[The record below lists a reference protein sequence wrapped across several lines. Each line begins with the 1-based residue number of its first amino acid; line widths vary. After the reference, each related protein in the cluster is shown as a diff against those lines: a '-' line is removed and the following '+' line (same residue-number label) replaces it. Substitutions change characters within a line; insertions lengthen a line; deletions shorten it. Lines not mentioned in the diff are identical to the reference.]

1 MLIKNWVLLLGLLS
15 IAVFIAPLGAQE
27 TPVETPATG
36 EMTTEED
43 DPHKHHDHGVMSAD
57 SADQA
62 DEAAPGLPAAADDPA
77 ADEEDPHRHHRHQ
90 DMSEAADEANEA
102 EGIGV
107 DELLGDKV
115 PLELGF
121 RDEQG
126 RMVTFGE
133 MLSKPTVV
141 LPVYYTCPQACQIML
156 GNLAS
161 AINDIPLELGEE
173 YRVIALSFD
182 PDDGLEQAR
191 KAKRDYGEILDP
203 DQPAAEWSFLTGDE
217 ADIKAFTEAIG
228 YRYQQT
234 GPGMFLH
241 PNVMVALAPDGTII
255 RYLYGPRFLPFDIGM
270 ALTEAAKGTP
280 GMSVRK
286 LLTMCFSYEPTSKTY
301 VFRSFRLIAAAM
313 ILILAVFFIIFLR
326 RRPGEEK

>member
-1 MLIKNWVLLLGLLS
+1 MLIIKYRYLMLLGLLLVVAS
-15 IAVFIAPLGAQE
+15 GVPLAQE
-27 TPVETPATG
+27 APMATPAVG
-36 EMTTEED
+36 DMTAEESE
-43 DPHKHHDHGVMSAD
+43 PHHHDHGEMSAD
-57 SADQA
+57 AVSKA
-62 DEAAPGLPAAADDPA
+62 DEDAPGASDDPV
-77 ADEEDPHRHHRHQ
+77 ADEEDPHRHHRHGE
-90 DMSEAADEANEA
+90 MSEATDEVTEA

-107 DELLGDKV
+107 DELLGEKV
-115 PLELGF
+115 PLELSF

-126 RMVTFGE
+126 RVVTIGE
-133 MLSKPTVV
+133 LLSKPVVV
-141 LPVYYTCPQACQIML
+141 LPVYYTCPQACMIML

-161 AINDIPLELGEE
+161 AINDIPLTLGEE
-173 YRVIALSFD
+173 YRVVALSFD

-191 KAKRDYGEILDP
+191 KAKQDYAEILDP

-217 ADIKAFTEAIG
+217 AAIKTFTEAIG

-234 GPGMFLH
+234 GHGLFLH

-301 VFRSFRLIAAAM
+301 VFRSFRLIAAGM
-313 ILILAVFFIIFLR
+313 ILMLAVFFIIFLR
-326 RRPGEEK
+326 RRPGDEK

>member
-1 MLIKNWVLLLGLLS
+1 MLFTNRFLLLALLS
-15 IAVFIAPLGAQE
+15 LALSAFPLGAQE
-27 TPVETPATG
+27 APVVTPVTD
-36 EMTTEED
+36 EMTEEG
-43 DPHKHHDHGVMSAD
+43 DPHQHHDHGEMSMEGAGEV
-57 SADQA
+57 
-62 DEAAPGLPAAADDPA
+62 DEAAPGAHADEPA

-90 DMSEAADEANEA
+90 EMSMADDEATEA

-115 PLELGF
+115 PLELSF
-121 RDEQG
+121 RDDQG
-126 RMVTFGE
+126 QVVTFGE
-133 MLSKPTVV
+133 ILSKPTVV

-161 AINDIPLELGEE
+161 AINDIPLDLGEE
-173 YRVIALSFD
+173 YRVVALSFD
-182 PDDGLEQAR
+182 PEDGLKQAR
-191 KAKRDYGEILDP
+191 KAKQDYGGILDP
-203 DQPAAEWSFLTGDE
+203 DQPVDEWRFLTGDE
-217 ADIKAFTEAIG
+217 TAIKSFTEAIG

-234 GPGMFLH
+234 EPGMFLH
-241 PNVMVALAPDGTII
+241 PNVMVAIAPDGTII

-286 LLTMCFSYEPTSKTY
+286 LLTFCFSYEPTSKTY

-313 ILILAVFFIIFLR
+313 ILILAAFFIVFLR
-326 RRPGEEK
+326 RRPGDEK